1 MQFYLISMHAPKWSR
16 PKQGQLVSRLFYSNT
31 VSWPLT
37 ISVKGKGHFVVVVF
51 FSVIISAY
59 STSLIIQALS
69 AMCDFLEISKP
80 PKLFIIIIIIIKA
93 IKSNYLTH
101 ILPIF
106 SLFAAN
112 EHGFIHNLSPIKKS
126 VKSKHQWYE
135 FQLQTSPT
143 KVKRLVG
150 SNLHVHH
157 SLRHF
162 KETKSP
168 VQHKKKLRM
177 HFKPTISHS

>member
-1 MQFYLISMHAPKWSR
+1 MQFYLISIHAPKWSR

-37 ISVKGKGHFVVVVF
+37 ISVKGKGHFAVVVF

-106 SLFAAN
+106 IAYL
-112 EHGFIHNLSPIKKS
+112 
-126 VKSKHQWYE
+126 Q
-135 FQLQTSPT
+135 QTSMGLFTTSAQLRSPLNQSISGMSFNF
-143 KVKRLVG
+143 RLHT
-150 SNLHVHH
+150 L
-157 SLRHF
+157 
-162 KETKSP
+162 K
-168 VQHKKKLRM
+168 
-177 HFKPTISHS
+177 

>member
-1 MQFYLISMHAPKWSR
+1 MPLSGLGLNRGNWFPCYFIAIQSLGPWLYLWKVKAI
-16 PKQGQLVSRLFYSNT
+16 LLLF
-31 VSWPLT
+31 
-37 ISVKGKGHFVVVVF
+37 FF

-106 SLFAAN
+106 IAYLQQMSMGLFTTSAQ
-112 EHGFIHNLSPIKKS
+112 LRSPLNQSIS
-126 VKSKHQWYE
+126 GMS
-135 FQLQTSPT
+135 FNF
-143 KVKRLVG
+143 RLHPLKWNVW
-150 SNLHVHH
+150 
-157 SLRHF
+157 
-162 KETKSP
+162 
-168 VQHKKKLRM
+168 
-177 HFKPTISHS
+177 